1 MKNTLSKKK
10 EFFIISVLVSA
21 SVFFSI
27 LAIELFVTFVLD
39 IRAPEDPKYFYK
51 IDPVT
56 GWAKKPHSEGMV
68 RLYSDGTKSYVRNNG
83 HGFTDRER
91 EIKKSKPRI
100 ALIGDSTTEFWEA
113 EEKDRGQFLMEQKL
127 GARWEVLNFGVRGFS
142 TDQAYLLLLHKGMKF
157 APDIV
162 IYTFC
167 INDIYGNTETIKPY
181 FKFQS
186 EKKLDLVL
194 NNFPYPFKTLS
205 LDDKK
210 VTTSGFTRINQTLT
224 KYSFIYRKASR
235 LLRSH
240 PMGQYFMPLPLEDQ
254 TELRPYKKNY
264 NSEDKDRTKLLLALI
279 RKMKMFL
286 KVKGVRFL
294 LVEGV
299 YGNVIDP
306 DRKAWSV
313 EHYGDLFDFDKV
325 TRILKEFSRKEG
337 IAFLSIQD
345 EVKRRG
351 IPITEIMHPEDYVHL
366 NTSGIKLYSD
376 WVLEKLKSLGW
387 V

>member
-1 MKNTLSKKK
+1 MKTTPSKKK
-10 EFFIISVLVSA
+10 EFFINTVLVSA
-21 SVFFSI
+21 SVLLSI
-27 LAIELFVTFVLD
+27 FAIELFVTFVLD
-39 IRAPEDPKYFYK
+39 IRAPADPKFFYK
-51 IDPVT
+51 IDPIT
-56 GWAKKPHSEGMV
+56 GWAKKPNSEGMV

-91 EIKKSKPRI
+91 EITKSKPRI
-100 ALIGDSTTEFWEA
+100 ALVGDSTTEFWEA

-142 TDQAYLLLLHKGMKF
+142 TDQAYLFLLHKGMKF
-157 APDIV
+157 SPDIV

-167 INDIYGNTETIKPY
+167 INDIYGNTEKIKPY
-181 FKFQS
+181 FKFES

-194 NNFPYPFKTLS
+194 NDFPYPFKTLS
-205 LDDKK
+205 LDDEK
-210 VTTSGFTRINQTLT
+210 VSTSRFTRINENLT

-240 PMGQYFMPLPLEDQ
+240 PMGKYFVPLPLEDQ

-264 NSEDKDRTKLLLALI
+264 NSEDKDRIKLLFALI
-279 RKMKMFL
+279 REMKMFL
-286 KVKGVRFL
+286 EAKGVRFL

-299 YGNVIDP
+299 YGNVLDP

-313 EHYGDLFDFDKV
+313 ENYGDVFDFDKV
-325 TRILKEFSRKEG
+325 TRTLKEFSKKEG
-337 IAFLSIQD
+337 IPFLSIQD
-345 EVKRRG
+345 EVKRGG

-366 NTSGIKLYSD
+366 NTSGILLYSG